1 MLTAKELQR
10 HAHAQHRKRVQ
21 EAKTII
27 DTKAPLLH
35 AGNFSGFSKMKDDIQ
50 TFRERHKTNA
60 QLLVRMNEIFR
71 LKGVT
76 DCFRTKETA
85 ATPSSIPRRIKEM
98 EKIESTNMILGK
110 RILCVK
116 PELDTWQK
124 IKKPLK
130 ARQEKPNHQPKFLIP
145 WDILKKY
152 SSLNVSKYG
161 PRLDILMRP
170 KIWLEVSIKEVCP
183 VGRLVIHLHTEAAPA
198 VVLELM
204 RLCGNHHN
212 NSLSF
217 VKIFPSLWLEA
228 QLQLGDKT
236 MLCRTLEYDKR
247 ALDHGNYAGVLSF
260 SLDHLNLLEED
271 KETSLMFAISF
282 RPLGLLNGR
291 RVGFGHV
298 IEGLDILNFIQA
310 YGTKNGK
317 PTKEFVVSKCGV
329 FVN

>member
-1 MLTAKELQR
+1 MRPSL
-10 HAHAQHRKRVQ
+10 
-21 EAKTII
+21 TII

-98 EKIESTNMILGK
+98 EKIESTNMIL
-110 RILCVK
+110 
-116 PELDTWQK
+116 
-124 IKKPLK
+124 
-130 ARQEKPNHQPKFLIP
+130 
-145 WDILKKY
+145 
-152 SSLNVSKYG
+152 
-161 PRLDILMRP
+161 
-170 KIWLEVSIKEVCP
+170 VSIKEVCP